1 MENLPEYNFKPPL
14 IALNYVDAAYVAT
27 CDGAWDI
34 VVRELENYY
43 KRAID
48 MTIQDSI
55 SKLSPDLFYEAFI
68 GYYSSI
74 LRNNIVLGSTK
85 GKTIT
90 YRFWL
95 DFHILCKPTDNP
107 RAITDD
113 IHQVEHIQEAFDF
126 YSEKFGPDTLVGLT
140 QVLIFNDMNPCIY
153 PLFISDL
160 K

>member
-55 SKLSPDLFYEAFI
+55 SKLSPDLFYETFI

-90 YRFWL
+90 YRFWI

-107 RAITDD
+107 RVITDD
-113 IHQVEHIQEAFDF
+113 IHQAKHIQEAFDF
-126 YSEKFGPDTLVGLT
+126 YSEKFGPNILVGLT
-140 QVLIFNDMNPCIY
+140 QVLVFNDMNPCIY
-153 PLFISDL
+153 PLFTSDL
-160 K
+160 N

>member
-1 MENLPEYNFKPPL
+1 MENLPEYNFKVPL
-14 IALNYVDAAYVAT
+14 ISLNYVDAAYAAT
-27 CDGAWDI
+27 CDEAWDI
-34 VVRELENYY
+34 VVRELEEYY

-48 MTIQDSI
+48 MTINDSI
-55 SKLSPDLFYEAFI
+55 SKLSPDLFYETFI
-68 GYYSSI
+68 GYYSS
-74 LRNNIVLGSTK
+74 LLQNNIVLKSTK

-95 DFHILCKPTDNP
+95 DFHILCKPTDDP

-113 IHQVEHIQEAFDF
+113 IHQAKYIQEAFDY
-126 YSEKFGPDTLVGLT
+126 YSEKVGLDTLVGLT

>member
-55 SKLSPDLFYEAFI
+55 SKLSPDLFYETFI

-90 YRFWL
+90 YRFWI
-95 DFHILCKPTDNP
+95 DFHILCKPTDDP
-107 RAITDD
+107 RTIADD
-113 IHQVEHIQEAFDF
+113 IRQVERIQEAFDF

-153 PLFISDL
+153 PLFTSDL